1 MGELVSMGKMG
12 VLGEISPSESDDY
25 SDDPRKPVRQF
36 MHMEG
41 FKFANS
47 DLYSLRLLNTIFST
61 TYTRRAV
68 ISSRF

>member
-1 MGELVSMGKMG
+1 MGELVSTGKMG

-25 SDDPRKPVRQF
+25 SESDDLRKPVRQF

-47 DLYSLRLLNTIFST
+47 DLYSLRL
-61 TYTRRAV
+61 
-68 ISSRF
+68 